1 MTMSTDRSARW
12 IALAVILLAA
22 VMAAGQAL
30 AIRGRVYSA
39 EQVQIT
45 VGSPLEAYD
54 ALSSRGVKGRVLVL
68 LDDRT
73 RIVPRTWMATFMD
86 SLQDSTVEPPVMK
99 HNFTSCLMYA
109 GIAREVYFC
118 PPDGAWQTELDRVS
132 RRPDS
137 FPEGNGARVRFYGTP
152 VHLIRSTDMPVF
164 PEKVVVYIA
173 EGAASRYDAAFMAAI
188 TDPTVADVIVRQVT
202 E

>member
-1 MTMSTDRSARW
+1 MAADRSSRW
-12 IALAVILLAA
+12 IALALLLLVA
-22 VMAAGQAL
+22 VLAAGQAMAL
-30 AIRGRVYSA
+30 RGRVYSA
-39 EQVQIT
+39 EQVEIT
-45 VGSPLEAYD
+45 AASPLEAYE
-54 ALSSRGVKGRVLVL
+54 ALADQGVKGRVLVL

-86 SLQDSTVEPPVMK
+86 SLQDPTVEPPVMK

-118 PPDGAWQTELDRVS
+118 PPDGAWQTELDRMS

-152 VHLIRSTDMPVF
+152 VHLIRSADIPVF
-164 PEKVVVYIA
+164 SEKVVVYIA
-173 EGAASRYDAAFMAAI
+173 EGAASRYDAEFMAAI
-188 TDPTVADVIVRQVT
+188 TDSAVADVVVRQVT